1 MWLVDRNQSQESESV
16 VSSYNRRLLN
26 QILKPS
32 LKEGLM
38 TTSLT
43 KMETRIQEIW
53 KLKFSFSLWDPA
65 VGVRNGEE
73 A

>member
-16 VSSYNRRLLN
+16 VSSYNRRILN

-53 KLKFSFSLWDPA
+53 KLKFSFSLCNQENFRIWVPI
-65 VGVRNGEE
+65 
-73 A
+73 